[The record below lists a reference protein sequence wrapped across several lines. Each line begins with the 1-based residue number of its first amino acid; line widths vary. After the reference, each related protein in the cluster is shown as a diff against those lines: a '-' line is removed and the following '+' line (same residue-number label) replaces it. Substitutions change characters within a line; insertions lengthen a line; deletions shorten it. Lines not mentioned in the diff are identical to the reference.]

1 MKVFLLVGIAVDI
14 AVLYFDIFP
23 NQNDHEGGLQ
33 EMVEMAEIIWRTKPP
48 IGTKKLKF
56 LGQPSG
62 IQAYI
67 IITLIF
73 RIYIT
78 LITQITHLLIF
89 IASVAVYEIVNETVK
104 NVEKLTYSKDKIM
117 QLVRMKEQIGVVNE
131 INGPMMVAVFID
143 MLGHLATALGKPSDD
158 IWYDGI
164 FFLIKYSIN
173 FAILVIAAEAHCKA
187 VMLEKSI
194 IFSYVMK
201 ESDRSEANKN
211 HQGLWEGKVAKQV
224 QAMQAL
230 LRTSPGQNGLTG
242 WKFFLISYPFLGSA
256 LSICLTY
263 AMVMLQFVAAPKREK
278 TG

>member
-104 NVEKLTYSKDKIM
+104 NVEKLTYSK
-117 QLVRMKEQIGVVNE
+117 V
-131 INGPMMVAVFID
+131 
-143 MLGHLATALGKPSDD
+143 
-158 IWYDGI
+158 
-164 FFLIKYSIN
+164 
-173 FAILVIAAEAHCKA
+173 
-187 VMLEKSI
+187 
-194 IFSYVMK
+194 
-201 ESDRSEANKN
+201 
-211 HQGLWEGKVAKQV
+211 
-224 QAMQAL
+224 
-230 LRTSPGQNGLTG
+230 
-242 WKFFLISYPFLGSA
+242 
-256 LSICLTY
+256 
-263 AMVMLQFVAAPKREK
+263 
-278 TG
+278 